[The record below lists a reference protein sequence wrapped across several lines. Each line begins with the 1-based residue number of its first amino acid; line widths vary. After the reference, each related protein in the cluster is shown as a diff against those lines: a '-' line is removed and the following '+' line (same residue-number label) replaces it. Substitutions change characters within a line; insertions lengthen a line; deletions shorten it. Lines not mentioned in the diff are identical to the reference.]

1 MDLFMNDDVTNPVA
15 DDTVIP
21 AQEVA
26 AQPEPGDFDEA
37 DDLPLE
43 GVDAEDEEVELERAG
58 KKFRVSKA
66 VADEIEKERLLQSD
80 YTKKTQTLAEER
92 KAVEAEKALIK
103 QRGEIQETFIKDVAK
118 LTNVQD
124 RLAQYEKLDW
134 NTLRQT
140 DVNQANALFQEYVLL
155 KDQRDALGRDLNQ
168 RHQQR
173 QLDEQQETAKRIEQ
187 GRAELAKRI
196 PNWSPEAAKKVA
208 DFAVKS
214 YGFSLEEVGAITDP
228 RAVEALYHASI
239 GKQFLERQRAQAGK
253 TQQPEAQPAPQVG
266 ARRSAPVTDLSRIK
280 DPEAWVK
287 ERNKQLAAK
296 RRAS

>member
-15 DDTVIP
+15 DDNVIP

-43 GVDAEDEEVELERAG
+43 GVDAEDEDVEVEREG
-58 KKFRVSKA
+58 KKYRIPKA
-66 VADEIEKERLLQSD
+66 LEKELMLQAD
-80 YTKKTQTLAEER
+80 YTRKTQTVAEER
-92 KAVEAEKALIK
+92 KAIEAERALIK

-134 NTLRQT
+134 TTLRQT

-280 DPEAWVK
+280 DTEAWVK
-287 ERNKQLAAK
+287 ERNRQLAKK
-296 RRAS
+296 RAG